1 MKTKTRNGLTLLSG
15 GLLLAALLAYLINPG
30 SLAQNISLI
39 FAAVLAGIP
48 IAIKAIKSL
57 RMKAFSIDLL
67 VTIAVVGAMI
77 IGEYTEAAVV
87 SFLFLFGDY
96 LEGGTLRKT
105 RASLKSLMDMAPQ
118 EVVILKDGIRVTI
131 PADQVQVGDYVIV
144 QPGGRI
150 PVDGKVIS
158 GQSLI
163 NQAAITGESVPVGKA
178 KGDQVFS
185 GTVSE
190 NGYLE
195 ILAEK
200 VGEDTT
206 FSKII
211 ELVEEAQETKAKTQ
225 KFMERFA
232 AYYTPG
238 ILILSVLVGL
248 ITHNIHL
255 ALTFLVIACP
265 GALVISVPVSIV
277 AGIGN
282 GAKNGVLIKGG
293 DKMENLAKVNA
304 IVFDKTGTLT
314 KGKPEVTDIK
324 AYGVSTDELLQ
335 LAAEVELTSEHHLGK
350 TIVKKAEEK
359 GLRLVRQP
367 SKVEIMKGHGLQA
380 ILDTEQIYIGNRSGA
395 EKLGIAIDAEANEY
409 MLQQQKN
416 GNSSVFVTRDKEV
429 IGIVSIA
436 DQVRGEAPA
445 TMAQLRSDGID
456 DLMMLTGD
464 NRSVA
469 QKVAHQLGIDKVH
482 SELLP
487 EDKVYKVSELKTSG
501 RKVAMIGDGINDAPA
516 MATADVGI
524 AMGGTATDVT
534 MQTADIILMSD
545 TLDKLPYA
553 IQLAKSTISNMKQNT
568 YFALITVALLLVGVL
583 TDNIHLASGML
594 IHEISVILVI
604 LNAVRLVGF
613 PKYQFRLKYPKFK
626 TKTRRKFKDTRGN
639 TVFTKEQFPTF
650 IP

>member
-1 MKTKTRNGLTLLSG
+1 MKTKMINRLTLVSG
-15 GLLLAALLAYLINPG
+15 GLLLVALLAYLINPG
-30 SLAQNISLI
+30 SLAQDISLI
-39 FAAVLAGIP
+39 IAAVLAGIP
-48 IAIKAIKSL
+48 IAIKAIQSL

-96 LEGGTLRKT
+96 LEGRTLMKT
-105 RASLKSLMDMAPQ
+105 RASLKSLMDMAPL
-118 EVVILKDGIRVTI
+118 EATVLKDGIRITI
-131 PADQVQVGDYVIV
+131 PADEVQVGDHVIV

-163 NQAAITGESVPVGKA
+163 NQAAITGESVPVSKA

-185 GTVSE
+185 STVSD

-200 VGEDTT
+200 VSEDTT

-211 ELVEEAQETKAKTQ
+211 ELVEEAQEVKAKTQ

-238 ILILSVLVGL
+238 IIILSVLVGL
-248 ITHNIHL
+248 ITQNIHL

-282 GAKNGVLIKGG
+282 GAKNGILIKGG

-335 LAAEVELTSEHHLGK
+335 LAAEVEVTSEHHLGK

-359 GLRLVRQP
+359 GLHLVRQP
-367 SKVEIMKGHGLQA
+367 SNVEIIKGHGLQA
-380 ILDTEQIYIGNRSGA
+380 ILDTKQIYIGNRSGA
-395 EKLGIAIDAEANEY
+395 EKFGIAIDAEANEY

-416 GNSSVFVTRDKEV
+416 GNTSVFIARDKEV
-429 IGIVSIA
+429 IGIISIA
-436 DQVRGEAPA
+436 DQVREEAPA
-445 TMAQLRSDGID
+445 TMAQLRSAGID

-464 NRSVA
+464 NELVA
-469 QKVAHQLGIDKVH
+469 QKVAHQLGIDNVY

-487 EDKVYKVSELKTSG
+487 EDKVSKISELKTSG

-516 MATADVGI
+516 IATADVGI

-545 TLDKLPYA
+545 KLDKLPYA
-553 IQLAKSTISNMKQNT
+553 IQLSKSTIRNMKQNT
-568 YFALITVALLLVGVL
+568 YFALTTVALLLVGVL

-626 TKTRRKFKDTRGN
+626 TKTRKE
-639 TVFTKEQFPTF
+639 FTEAQVT
-650 IP
+650 I

>member
-1 MKTKTRNGLTLLSG
+1 MKTKMINRLTLVSG
-15 GLLLAALLAYLINPG
+15 GLLLVALLAYLINPG

-39 FAAVLAGIP
+39 IAAVLAGIP
-48 IAIKAIKSL
+48 IAIKAIQSL

-96 LEGGTLRKT
+96 LEGRTLRKT
-105 RASLKSLMDMAPQ
+105 RASLKSLMDMAPL
-118 EVVILKDGIRVTI
+118 EATVLKDGIRITI
-131 PADQVQVGDYVIV
+131 PADEVQVGDHVIV

-163 NQAAITGESVPVGKA
+163 NQAAITGESVPVSKA

-185 GTVSE
+185 STVSD

-200 VGEDTT
+200 VSEDTT

-211 ELVEEAQETKAKTQ
+211 ELVEEAQEVKAKTQ

-238 ILILSVLVGL
+238 IIILSVLVGL
-248 ITHNIHL
+248 ITQNIHL

-282 GAKNGVLIKGG
+282 GAKNGILIKGG

-304 IVFDKTGTLT
+304 LVFDKTGTLT

-335 LAAEVELTSEHHLGK
+335 LAAEVEVTSEHHLGK

-359 GLRLVRQP
+359 GLHLVRQP
-367 SKVEIMKGHGLQA
+367 SNVEIIKGHGLQA
-380 ILDTEQIYIGNRSGA
+380 ILDTKQIYIGNRSGA
-395 EKLGIAIDAEANEY
+395 EKFGIAIDAEANEY

-416 GNSSVFVTRDKEV
+416 GNTSVFIARDKEV
-429 IGIVSIA
+429 IGIISIA
-436 DQVRGEAPA
+436 DQVREEAPA
-445 TMAQLRSDGID
+445 TMAQLRSAGID

-464 NRSVA
+464 NELVA
-469 QKVAHQLGIDKVH
+469 QKVAHQLEIDNVY

-487 EDKVYKVSELKTSG
+487 EDKVSKISELKTSG

-516 MATADVGI
+516 IATADVGI

-545 TLDKLPYA
+545 KLDKLPYA
-553 IQLAKSTISNMKQNT
+553 IQLSKSTIRNMKQNT

-613 PKYQFRLKYPKFK
+613 PK
-626 TKTRRKFKDTRGN
+626 
-639 TVFTKEQFPTF
+639 
-650 IP
+650 

>member
-1 MKTKTRNGLTLLSG
+1 MNTKMINRLTLVSG
-15 GLLLAALLAYLINPG
+15 GLLLVALLAYLINPG
-30 SLAQNISLI
+30 SLAQDISLI
-39 FAAVLAGIP
+39 IAAVLAGIP
-48 IAIKAIKSL
+48 IAIKAIQSL

-96 LEGGTLRKT
+96 LEGRTLRKT
-105 RASLKSLMDMAPQ
+105 RASLKSLMDMAPL
-118 EVVILKDGIRVTI
+118 EATVLKDGIRITI
-131 PADQVQVGDYVIV
+131 PADEVQVGDHVIV

-163 NQAAITGESVPVGKA
+163 NQAAITGESVPVSKA

-185 GTVSE
+185 STVSD

-200 VGEDTT
+200 VSEDTT

-211 ELVEEAQETKAKTQ
+211 ELVEEAQEVKAKTQ

-238 ILILSVLVGL
+238 IIILSVLVGL
-248 ITHNIHL
+248 ITQNIHL

-282 GAKNGVLIKGG
+282 GAKNGILIKGG

-304 IVFDKTGTLT
+304 LVFDKTGTLT

-335 LAAEVELTSEHHLGK
+335 LAAEVEVTSEHHLGK

-359 GLRLVRQP
+359 GLHLVRQP
-367 SKVEIMKGHGLQA
+367 SNVEIIKGHGLQA
-380 ILDTEQIYIGNRSGA
+380 ILDTKQIYIGNRSGA
-395 EKLGIAIDAEANEY
+395 EKFGIAIDAEANEY

-416 GNSSVFVTRDKEV
+416 GNTSVFIARDKEV
-429 IGIVSIA
+429 IGIISIA
-436 DQVRGEAPA
+436 DQVREEAPA
-445 TMAQLRSDGID
+445 TMAQLRSAGID

-464 NRSVA
+464 NELVA
-469 QKVAHQLGIDKVH
+469 QKVAHQLGIDNVY

-487 EDKVYKVSELKTSG
+487 EDKVSKISELKTSG

-516 MATADVGI
+516 IATADVGI

-545 TLDKLPYA
+545 KLDKLPYA
-553 IQLAKSTISNMKQNT
+553 IQLSKSTIRNMKQNT

-626 TKTRRKFKDTRGN
+626 TKTRKE
-639 TVFTKEQFPTF
+639 FTEAQVT
-650 IP
+650 I